1 MNENQE
7 LRDLCC
13 FLDDGRQKS
22 RRLAHEW
29 QSFGQYT
36 AAVLR
41 NEVQGFETKLS
52 ILQVSFENSE
62 TDGSTYVT
70 MTT

>member
-1 MNENQE
+1 MKENEE
-7 LRDLCC
+7 LQNLCC

-36 AAVLR
+36 ASVLR
-41 NEVQGFETKLS
+41 NEVQGFETKIT
-52 ILQVSFENSE
+52 ILQVIQ
-62 TDGSTYVT
+62 
-70 MTT
+70 

>member
-1 MNENQE
+1 MKENEE
-7 LRDLCC
+7 LQNLCC

-36 AAVLR
+36 ASVLR
-41 NEVQGFETKLS
+41 NEVQGFETKIT
-52 ILQVSFENSE
+52 ILQVIK
-62 TDGSTYVT
+62 
-70 MTT
+70 